1 MRLRAQAYHVHRTCT
16 RIKLMDVATDKA
28 MHSHEVRPP
37 VSDVGFQDEVS
48 AYGMTAFAGGI
59 NNDWTV
65 EIERATGATE
75 NRASARGR

>member
-1 MRLRAQAYHVHRTCT
+1 
-16 RIKLMDVATDKA
+16 MDVATDKA